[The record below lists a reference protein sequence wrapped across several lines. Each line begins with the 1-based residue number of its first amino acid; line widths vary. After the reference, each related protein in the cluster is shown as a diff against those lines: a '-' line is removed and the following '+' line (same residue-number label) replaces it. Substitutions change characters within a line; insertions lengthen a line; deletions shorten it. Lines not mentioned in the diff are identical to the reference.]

1 MADTFHMVNVDVSTS
16 DPTVLTAGGSETLVV
31 IGCQVANMHATT
43 ACHLTVT
50 VYQTGGGTNAIICK
64 AVNIPINESLNP
76 IQGKLVL
83 ETGDYI
89 KMDAENAS
97 SLEATISY
105 LKQT

>member
-1 MADTFHMVNVDVSTS
+1 MADTFHMVNIDVTTS
-16 DPTVLTAGGSETLVV
+16 DPTVITAGGSETFVI

-50 VYQTGGGTNAIICK
+50 VYQTGGGTNAIIAN
-64 AVNIPINESLNP
+64 AVNIPINDSLNP

>member
-1 MADTFHMVNVDVSTS
+1 MADTLHMVNADVTTS
-16 DPTVLTAGGSETLVV
+16 DPTVLTAGGGETLTV
-31 IGCQVANMHATT
+31 IGCQVANMHAST
-43 ACHLTVT
+43 ACWLTAT
-50 VYQTGGGTNAIICK
+50 VYQSGGSTNAIICK
-64 AVNIPINESLNP
+64 EVNIPVNDSLNP

>member
-64 AVNIPINESLNP
+64 AVNIPINDSLNP

>member
-1 MADTFHMVNVDVSTS
+1 MADTLHMVNADVTTS
-16 DPTVLTAGGSETLVV
+16 DPTVLTAGGGETLTV
-31 IGCQVANMHATT
+31 IGCQVANMHAST
-43 ACHLTVT
+43 ACWLTAT
-50 VYQTGGGTNAIICK
+50 VYQSGGSTNAIICK
-64 AVNIPINESLNP
+64 EVNIPVNDSLNP

-97 SLEATISY
+97 SLEAPISY

>member
-50 VYQTGGGTNAIICK
+50 VYQTGGGTNAIIAK
-64 AVNIPINESLNP
+64 AINIPINDSLNP

>member
-1 MADTFHMVNVDVSTS
+1 MADTFHMVNIDVTTS
-16 DPTVLTAGGSETLVV
+16 DPTVITAGGSETFVI

-50 VYQTGGGTNAIICK
+50 VYQTGGGTNAIIAN
-64 AVNIPINESLNP
+64 AVNIPINDSLNP

-97 SLEATISY
+97 SLEATISF

>member
-1 MADTFHMVNVDVSTS
+1 MADTFHMVNADVTTS
-16 DPTVLTAGGSETLVV
+16 DPTVLTAGSGETLVI
-31 IGCQVANMHATT
+31 IGCQIANMHATT
-43 ACHLTVT
+43 ACHVTVT
-50 VYQTGGGTNAIICK
+50 VYQSGGGTNAIIAK
-64 AVNIPINESLNP
+64 AINIPINDSLNP

>member
-1 MADTFHMVNVDVSTS
+1 MADTFHMTNVDVTTG
-16 DPTVLTAGGSETLVV
+16 DPTVLTAGSGETLVI
-31 IGCQVANMHATT
+31 IGCQVANMHAST
-43 ACHLTVT
+43 ACHVTVT
-50 VYQTGGGTNAIICK
+50 VYQSGGGTNAIIAK
-64 AVNIPINESLNP
+64 AINIPINDSLNP